1 MNIDPF
7 TQQHAEIQRCMQK
20 LRRLSYGG
28 IAINADQIAA
38 LIIAMR
44 AVIKLYLAVDDR
56 ALYPSM
62 AKKFSQMRRSSTPR
76 CAGLHVQSKN
86 SQPNGTQRKSC
97 AAMKKVL
104 NSIQAS
110 CCVAC
115 AHGLDAIAWTIFSK
129 QNHRRSTSH
138 RRHTTSDLQRHRP
151 HDLDRLPVHLP
162 LIVNQLP

>member
-56 ALYPSM
+56 ALYPSHGEKIQPNAPQLHAEM
-62 AKKFSQMRRSSTPR
+62 RRLARSVEKFSAKWNTAQKLRSNEESFKFDSGIVLRRLRAWTRCDRVDDFLETESSTINIAP
-76 CAGLHVQSKN
+76 
-86 SQPNGTQRKSC
+86 P
-97 AAMKKVL
+97 
-104 NSIQAS
+104 
-110 CCVAC
+110 
-115 AHGLDAIAWTIFSK
+115 AHNI
-129 QNHRRSTSH
+129 
-138 RRHTTSDLQRHRP
+138 
-151 HDLDRLPVHLP
+151 
-162 LIVNQLP
+162 